1 MKNLARLSFL
11 YTVFATIATIINIG
25 TQAIVVWI
33 YEGSYELPLSIFIGT
48 VTSLPIKYLLEK
60 KYIFGFVTNNLSH
73 DGKTFLI
80 YTSMGIITTLIFWG
94 IEWAFH
100 LAFETDYMR
109 YIGGAIGLALG
120 YTIKYHLDKSFVFI
134 KRESLKD

>member
-1 MKNLARLSFL
+1 MKNLARISFL

-25 TQAIVVWI
+25 TQAVVVWI

-48 VTSLPIKYLLEK
+48 AASLPIKYFLEK
-60 KYIFGFVTNNLSH
+60 IYIFSFVTNNLAH

-80 YTSMGIITTLIFWG
+80 YTSMGIFTTLIFWG

-100 LAFETDYMR
+100 LVFETDYMR
-109 YIGGAIGLALG
+109 YFGGAIGLALG
-120 YTIKYHLDKSFVFI
+120 YTIKYHLDKRFVFV